1 MHRGKFGISVVCQ
14 CVVCPVFVSV
24 LLSHTV
30 LSELYQE
37 KLVTED
43 DVERMT
49 GEGRGLFDR
58 VVLVQCTKPPE
69 VVTRTADVLDKHG
82 YKKNASLLKGW

>member
-1 MHRGKFGISVVCQ
+1 M
-14 CVVCPVFVSV
+14 CPVCVSV

-43 DVERMT
+43 EVERMK
-49 GEGRGLFDR
+49 GGDLSYR
-58 VVLVQCTKPPE
+58 VVHVQCTKPPE
-69 VVTRTADVLDKHG
+69 VVTRTADVLDKYG
-82 YKKNASLLKGW
+82 YNVEASLLRGW

>member
-1 MHRGKFGISVVCQ
+1 M
-14 CVVCPVFVSV
+14 

-43 DVERMT
+43 EVERMK
-49 GEGRGLFDR
+49 GEGGFLSYK
-58 VVLVQCTKPPE
+58 VVSVQCTKPPE
-69 VVTRTADVLDKHG
+69 VAAKTAIVLNKYG
-82 YKKNASLLKGW
+82 RNEEASLLRGW

>member
-1 MHRGKFGISVVCQ
+1 M
-14 CVVCPVFVSV
+14 CPVCVSV

-43 DVERMT
+43 EVERMK
-49 GEGRGLFDR
+49 GEGGYLSDR
-58 VVLVQCTKPPE
+58 VVNVQCTKPPE
-69 VVTRTADVLDKHG
+69 VVTRTADVLDKHEH
-82 YKKNASLLKGW
+82 KDTARQLRGW

>member
-1 MHRGKFGISVVCQ
+1 M
-14 CVVCPVFVSV
+14 

-43 DVERMT
+43 EVKRLK
-49 GEGRGLFDR
+49 GKRRSLPDR
-58 VVLVQCTKPPE
+58 VVLVQFTKPLD
-69 VVTRTADVLDKHG
+69 VIAKTVAVLDKYIWTQG
-82 YKKNASLLKGW
+82 DSKAVERLVM

>member
-1 MHRGKFGISVVCQ
+1 M
-14 CVVCPVFVSV
+14 

-43 DVERMT
+43 EMKRMKGER
-49 GEGRGLFDR
+49 GYLSDR
-58 VVLVQCTKPPE
+58 VVLVQVTKPPE
-69 VVTRTADVLDKHG
+69 VVARSVIVLDKYEH
-82 YKKNASLLKGW
+82 NEEARLLRGW

>member
-1 MHRGKFGISVVCQ
+1 M
-14 CVVCPVFVSV
+14 

-43 DVERMT
+43 EVKRL
-49 GEGRGLFDR
+49 GGRKGDL
-58 VVLVQCTKPPE
+58 LYQLIPIQYTKPPE
-69 VVTRTADVLDKHG
+69 VVNRIADLMTKFGHSDE
-82 YKKNASLLKGW
+82 ARQLRGW

>member
-1 MHRGKFGISVVCQ
+1 MRPVC
-14 CVVCPVFVSV
+14 VSV

-43 DVERMT
+43 EVKRMEKL
-49 GEGRGLFDR
+49 GGLLSYR

-69 VVTRTADVLDKHG
+69 VLVRTTIVLDKYGH
-82 YKKNASLLKGW
+82 NEAANQLRGW